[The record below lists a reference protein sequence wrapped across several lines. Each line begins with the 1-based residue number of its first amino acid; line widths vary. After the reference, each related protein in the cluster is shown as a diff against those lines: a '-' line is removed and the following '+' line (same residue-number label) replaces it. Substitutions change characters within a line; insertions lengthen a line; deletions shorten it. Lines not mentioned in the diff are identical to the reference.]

1 MPLKLMYITNK
12 EEVALTAQKY
22 GVDRIW
28 IDLETKGKEER
39 QKGRDTV
46 KNRHTVEDI
55 RKIRPL
61 LSASDLLVRINPWD
75 GESRKEVEEV
85 VSAGA
90 DIIMLPMWRT
100 PEEVRAFVGAVDGR
114 CRTLLL
120 LETRGA
126 ERCLDEVLSVPGV
139 DEIHIGMND
148 LHLEYGLTYL
158 FELLTNGKIEEL
170 CGRIREAG
178 IPYGFGGVGII
189 GAGLVPRPE
198 QVILEH
204 YRLGSTGVILS
215 RSFCNCEKAG
225 DPAEVDRIFRRGIR
239 AMREKEKEA
248 ESASEERFSQ
258 NRKAMAQEVAGVVRR
273 MKGNDGKET

>member
-1 MPLKLMYITNK
+1 MSLKLMYITNSI
-12 EEVALTAQKY
+12 EVALIAERH

-39 QKGRDTV
+39 QRGKDTV

-55 RKIRPL
+55 RKIRPHL
-61 LSASDLLVRINPWD
+61 TSSELLVRINPWD
-75 GESRKEVEEV
+75 EGSRKEVEEV
-85 VSAGA
+85 ISAGA
-90 DIIMLPMWRT
+90 DRIMLPMWRT
-100 PEEVRAFVGAVDGR
+100 ADEVRDFIEAVGGR

-126 ERCLDEVLSVPGV
+126 EECLDEVMAMQGV

-148 LHLEYGLTYL
+148 LHMEYGLAYM
-158 FELLTNGKIEEL
+158 FELLTNGKIEEI
-170 CGRIREAG
+170 CGRIRGSG
-178 IPYGFGGVGII
+178 IPYGFGGVGRI
-189 GAGLVPRPE
+189 GADLHPGAE

-215 RSFCNCEKAG
+215 RSFCNWEKAG
-225 DPAEVDRIFRRGIR
+225 DPEEIDRIFADGIK

-248 ESASEERFSQ
+248 AAATGEIFER
-258 NRKAMAQEVAGVVRR
+258 NIRETAREVAVMAGR
-273 MKGNDGKET
+273 MKGSEK

>member
-1 MPLKLMYITNK
+1 MPLKLMYITNNK
-12 EEVALTAQKY
+12 DVALTAEKY

-55 RKIRPL
+55 RKIKPY
-61 LSASDLLVRINPWD
+61 LSSAELLVRINPWNE
-75 GESRKEVEEV
+75 ESREEVEEV
-85 VSAGA
+85 ISAGA
-90 DIIMLPMWRT
+90 DRIMLPMWRT
-100 PEEVRAFVGAVDGR
+100 ADEVREFINAVSGR
-114 CRTLLL
+114 CKTLLL

-126 ERCLDEVLSVPGV
+126 EECLDEVMEVPGV

-148 LHLEYGLTYL
+148 LHMEYELEYM
-158 FELLTNGKIEEL
+158 FELLTNGRIEEI
-170 CGRIREAG
+170 CGRIRKSG

-189 GAGLVPRPE
+189 GADLHPKAE

-215 RSFCNCEKAG
+215 RSFCNYEKAG
-225 DPAEVDRIFRRGIR
+225 DPAQIDRIFADGIK

-248 ESASEERFSQ
+248 EKASSGQFLENMEEVARD
-258 NRKAMAQEVAGVVRR
+258 VAGVVCR
-273 MKGNDGKET
+273 MKGENGKET